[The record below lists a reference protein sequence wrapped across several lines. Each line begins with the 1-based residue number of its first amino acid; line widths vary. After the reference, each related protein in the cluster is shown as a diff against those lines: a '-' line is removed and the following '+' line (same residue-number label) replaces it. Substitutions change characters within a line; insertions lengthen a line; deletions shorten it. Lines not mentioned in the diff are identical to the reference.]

1 VNVPPSSPGKALLQ
15 LFLVLF
21 ALTSCC
27 CFLGLRWLA
36 SLDLHSLAPT
46 PAPAPAPAPE
56 PAPPPLPEEPSGAR
70 GVHLGLAL
78 VPASTPLSQAHTYE
92 WRAASLSPQEYRLG
106 YGLGESLQRSLQS
119 NHQAYGRR
127 MNFRSLGPERF
138 TYRAPPG
145 CQTDMRCIYAELMRT
160 NAVPVRVLGNRF
172 VEHIRA
178 RGLDAIAAAELII
191 SFVQRIHYE
200 QPDDQPFGILP
211 PALVPAEDRG
221 DCDSKAVLAVMLLR
235 QAGIDSTILYSDP
248 LSHAAVGVALPVRGH
263 AFRVGARVYR
273 YAELTTEGWPL
284 GMIPPQH
291 DKPHLWKV
299 LPAAELPGATGDSSE
314 EADTPRVDDV
324 E

>member
-1 VNVPPSSPGKALLQ
+1 MDSPPPSPGKRLLQ

-21 ALTSCC
+21 ALTSCGL
-27 CFLGLRWLA
+27 LGLRWLV
-36 SLDLHSLAPT
+36 SLDVRSTL
-46 PAPAPAPAPE
+46 PAPE
-56 PAPPPLPEEPSGAR
+56 PAPSPLPEEPSGAR

-78 VPASTPLSQAHTYE
+78 VPSSTPMSQAHTYE
-92 WRAASLSPQEYRLG
+92 WRAESLDPQEYRLG
-106 YGLGESLQRSLQS
+106 YGLGKSLERTLQRE
-119 NHQAYGRR
+119 HKAYGRR
-127 MNFRSLGPERF
+127 LHFRSLGPDSF
-138 TYRAPPG
+138 TYHAPPG

-160 NAVPVRVLGNRF
+160 NAEPVRELGNRF

-178 RGLDAIAAAELII
+178 RGLDAIAAAELIV
-191 SFVQRIHYE
+191 SFVQRIHYA

-235 QAGIDSTILYSDP
+235 QAGLDATILYSDP

-263 AFRVGARVYR
+263 AFRVGSRVYR

-291 DKPHLWKV
+291 DKPHLWTV
-299 LPAAELPGATGDSSE
+299 LPASELPG
-314 EADTPRVDDV
+314 PPVDDV

>member
-1 VNVPPSSPGKALLQ
+1 MKTLLK

-21 ALTSCC
+21 VTASCGS
-27 CFLGLRWLA
+27 FLGLRWLVP
-36 SLDLHSLAPT
+36 LDVRSRAPV
-46 PAPAPAPAPE
+46 PAPELE
-56 PAPPPLPEEPSGAR
+56 PAPPAR

-78 VPASTPLSQAHTYE
+78 VPDSTPMSQAHTYE
-92 WRAASLSPQEYRLG
+92 WRAESLSPQEYRLG
-106 YGLGESLQRSLQS
+106 YGLGESLGRSLQRD
-119 NHQAYGRR
+119 HEAYGRR
-127 MNFRSLGPERF
+127 LHFRSLGPDRF
-138 TYRAPPG
+138 TYHAPPG

-160 NAVPVRVLGNRF
+160 NAEPVRVLGNRF

-178 RGLDAIAAAELII
+178 RGLDAVAAAELIV

-211 PALVPAEDRG
+211 PALVPAQDRG

-235 QAGIDSTILYSDP
+235 QAGIDATIMYSDP

-263 AFRVGARVYR
+263 AFRLGAQVYR

-291 DKPHLWKV
+291 DKPQLWKV
-299 LPAAELPGATGDSSE
+299 LPARELPGGPGSSVDE
-314 EADTPRVDDV
+314 VDTPLVDDV